1 MSIIDDLELSV
12 RASNVLKNMGVETM
26 DDFMAL
32 TRQSVMRQKNAGRRT
47 WQEVSEVQ
55 TYYRHEALADA
66 EFSAPVLSETDDFRD
81 RAALAA
87 LQGFCSQTDSSGMWS
102 WLPDMA
108 VAEAWRIADAMCAA
122 RTKVE
127 GETE

>member
-1 MSIIDDLELSV
+1 MSIIDALELSV
-12 RASNVLKNMGVETM
+12 RASNVLRKMGVETM

-32 TRQSVMRQKNAGRRT
+32 TRQTVMGQKNAGRRT
-47 WQEVSEVQ
+47 WNEVSEIQ
-55 TYYRHEALADA
+55 TYYRHQALEQAQETTD
-66 EFSAPVLSETDDFRD
+66 TDDLRE

-87 LQGFCSQTDSSGMWS
+87 LPGVIHACRHDTRRFGETMEQMF
-102 WLPDMA
+102 A
-108 VAEAWRIADAMCAA
+108 RKAWAIADAMCAA